1 MNVKDKNRSSNSKKN
16 VTKKGKGV
24 ENKEDVAHPK
34 KSRKKIIIIRKKV
47 KSKAKK
53 VIEKRPIA
61 EKEKEKEKERVIT
74 KVPAKIEEI
83 KEKPEKTPYKKG
95 ATYRKEYYTKKENEF
110 EKKIEPI
117 KKKVVEEPSTRILPK
132 EITITET
139 ITVGELAK
147 KMNIKASELIKKMME
162 LGEIVT
168 INKVIDADTATL
180 VAAEYGINVKIV
192 SLYDETKIVLD
203 EEDNPED
210 YSPRPPIVT
219 IMGHVDHGKT
229 LLLDVIRN
237 SNIVAKEAGGITQ
250 HIGAYKVKINFKGKE
265 EEITFVDTPGHEAF
279 TTMRARGS
287 KVTDIVIL
295 VIAADDGIMPQTVE
309 SINHAKEANVP
320 IIVAINKIDIPG
332 VTSNIEKIKQE
343 LTKYELVPEEWGGDT
358 FIVPI
363 SAKEKKN
370 IDKLLEAILIQS
382 ELLELKANR
391 KLKAR
396 GTVLEAKKDPARGAT
411 ATILVQNGTLYI
423 GDPFVAGIHSGKVRA
438 MFDDWGKPIKEAFPS
453 TPVLITGLDDI
464 PSAGDPF
471 QVVESEKYARMISQ
485 KRKELKK
492 EDIVKKIQKITLV
505 NLYEQIKKGKVKELK
520 IVLKA
525 DVEGSVEALKMNLEK
540 ISTEEVQVKII
551 HSGTGDITET
561 DVMLASASNA
571 VIIGFNVKYNKKVE
585 ELIKREGVAVRL
597 YKIIYD
603 AIDEVKKALEG
614 MLEPLVKEEGRGF
627 AEVKQIFKLS
637 KTGVIAGCIVIEGKV
652 VNGDNARVIRN
663 DEVIYEGKI
672 ESLKRFKESV
682 KEVTEGLECGIYLGP
697 DFTDIKVGDKIESY
711 TIVKMPRTL

>member
-1 MNVKDKNRSSNSKKN
+1 MKVKVKEKKKKPFAN
-16 VTKKGKGV
+16 DVKKQRKGSEKPSGKGK
-24 ENKEDVAHPK
+24 
-34 KSRKKIIIIRKKV
+34 RKKIIIIKKKV
-47 KSKAKK
+47 KAKK
-53 VIEKRPIA
+53 KKFIEK
-61 EKEKEKEKERVIT
+61 KEVKPT
-74 KVPAKIEEI
+74 PT
-83 KEKPEKTPYKKG
+83 PEKSVEITPLKKEEKKEVEKVPYKKG
-95 ATYRKEYYTKKENEF
+95 VTYRRELYTKKEEEF
-110 EKKIEPI
+110 EKKLEPV
-117 KKKVVEEPSTRILPK
+117 KKKLPEEAPARILPK

-180 VAAEYGINVKIV
+180 VAAEYGINVKVV
-192 SLYDETKIVLD
+192 SLYEETKISLD
-203 EEDNPED
+203 EEDRKED
-210 YSPRPPIVT
+210 YVTRPPVVT

-237 SNIVAKEAGGITQ
+237 SNIVTKEAGGITQ
-250 HIGAYKVKINFKGKE
+250 HIGAYKVKIDFKGRE

-279 TTMRARGS
+279 TTMRARGAQ
-287 KVTDIVIL
+287 VTDIVVL

-320 IIVAINKIDIPG
+320 IIVAINKIDLPG
-332 VTSNIEKIKQE
+332 VSSNIEKIKQE
-343 LTKYELVPEEWGGDT
+343 LTKYDLLPEEWGGDT
-358 FIVPI
+358 FVIPV
-363 SAKEKKN
+363 SAKEKRN
-370 IDKLLEAILIQS
+370 IDKLLEAILVQAEIM
-382 ELLELKANR
+382 ELKANP

-411 ATILVQNGTLYI
+411 ATILVQNGTLHI
-423 GDPFVAGIHSGKVRA
+423 GNPFVAGIYAGKVRA
-438 MFDDWGKPIKEAFPS
+438 MFDDWGKPVKEASPS
-453 TPVLITGLDDI
+453 TPVLITGLDGI

-471 QVVESEKYARMISQ
+471 QVVDSEKYARTISQ

-492 EDIVKKIQKITLV
+492 EDIVKKIQKVTLV
-505 NLYEQIKKGKVKELK
+505 NLYEQIKKGKIKELK

-525 DVEGSVEALKMNLEK
+525 DVEGSAEALRMSLEK
-540 ISTEEVQVKII
+540 LSTDEVQVRII
-551 HSGTGDITET
+551 HSGTGDINET

-585 ELIKREGVAVRL
+585 EIIKREGVAVRV

-627 AEVKQIFKLS
+627 AEVKQIFKIS
-637 KTGVIAGCIVIEGKV
+637 KVGVVAGCVVTEGKV
-652 VNGDNARVIRN
+652 VRGDNARVIRD
-663 DEVIYEGKI
+663 DEVIYDGKI
-672 ESLKRFKESV
+672 ESLKRFKEDV

-697 DFTDIKVGDKIESY
+697 DFTDIKPGDKIESY
-711 TIVKMPRTL
+711 IIIKMPRTL